1 MRTNRPK
8 RLNSAAA
15 KSDLEQG
22 SRNISRF
29 DEQDSARFQAK
40 RQQQIQSIQ
49 ITRRQQVSVRQFV
62 LSLTGFSFEAAQ

>member
-8 RLNSAAA
+8 RLNSAAG

-29 DEQDSARFQAK
+29 DEPDSARFQVK

-49 ITRRQQVSVRQFV
+49 ITRRQQVPVRQFV
-62 LSLTGFSFEAAQ
+62 LS